1 MVFIVKVITA
11 RVPDV
16 FIRDLEH
23 IEVAEQADRAE
34 VVRRLL
40 GKAITEW
47 KSREAVEKLREHK
60 ISYRKAAK
68 LAGVS
73 YVEML
78 DLAVESGVDSGYSLQ
93 ELNADLRRI

>member
-1 MVFIVKVITA
+1 MKVITA

-16 FIRDLEH
+16 FVRDLEH
-23 IEVAEQADRAE
+23 IEAAEHADRAE
-34 VVRRLL
+34 VVRKLL
-40 GKAITEW
+40 GEAITVW
-47 KSREAVEKLREHK
+47 KCRQAVEQLREHR

-73 YVEML
+73 YAEML
-78 DLAVESGVDSGYSLQ
+78 DLASESGVDSGYSPE